1 MKKSNMNKT
10 QIVALSLLGL
20 VLFDLSSIF
29 FDENH
34 RKLDDEPVKNQIFNI
49 QTYSSVMSTA
59 SGTTSTTTI

>member
-1 MKKSNMNKT
+1 MNKT
-10 QIVALSLLGL
+10 QIIALSLLGL

-29 FDENH
+29 FDENY
-34 RKLDDEPVKNQIFNI
+34 RKRDDEPIKYQIFNI

>member
-1 MKKSNMNKT
+1 MNKT
-10 QIVALSLLGL
+10 QIIALSLLGL

-34 RKLDDEPVKNQIFNI
+34 RKLDDEPVKFQLFNI